1 MPAMALGTTT
11 IENIVAHDAAALEKD
26 LASIDPDAAADAA
39 RRAADRHAL
48 QQMLVDPDV
57 GIPQL
62 VPVINYEPVLVGRV
76 LQMANSAAL
85 NPTRRQITD
94 LRTGVTRVGFDLLR
108 SAALAYALRQVSQAH
123 SVKDIRP
130 HLEALWERSAWT
142 AAVSF
147 VIARKFTTRE
157 SRHRLPRRAH
167 ARRRQAVH
175 PDARR
180 AFSVRVARSHQVRRN
195 PAQVAC
201 AVRAAPSSPAGAST
215 TKSSRPSC
223 NYENLNRE
231 VVGDEPDLTDILA
244 TSYLVVGHA
253 GRMQDLSMTVEKI
266 ASFSRLRLDLMA
278 VEETL
283 EQAREEI
290 EDLRLAIALSRGALR
305 GGSGATSVDASQ
317 SRSHGV
323 RGQDR
328 VTRRRLLADGQARSV
343 DGGAAR
349 LCHRH
354 LAADRHCPRR
364 TAGCM
369 AGRSCPECSSAHSS

>member
-1 MPAMALGTTT
+1 MAGMALGTTT

-26 LASIDPDAAADAA
+26 LAGVKLDVPL
-39 RRAADRHAL
+39 AL
-48 QQMLVDPDV
+48 PGVPQIVTRVQQMLSDPDI

-94 LRTGVTRVGFDLLR
+94 LRTAVTRVGTDLLR

-142 AAVSF
+142 AAVAF
-147 VIARKFTTRE
+147 VIARKFTRVNRDIAFLGGLMHGVGKLFILTRA
-157 SRHRLPRRAH
+157 AH
-167 ARRRQAVH
+167 FPFVLRDRTKYGNMLRKWHGQ
-175 PDARR
+175 
-180 AFSVRVARSHQVRRN
+180 FARSILTTWRMNQEV
-195 PAQVAC
+195 VE
-201 AVRAAPSSPAGAST
+201 AVVQ
-215 TKSSRPSC
+215 
-223 NYENLNRE
+223 YENLNRE

-283 EQAREEI
+283 EKAKEEI
-290 EDLRLAIALSRGALR
+290 EDLRLAIK
-305 GGSGATSVDASQ
+305 
-317 SRSHGV
+317 
-323 RGQDR
+323 
-328 VTRRRLLADGQARSV
+328 
-343 DGGAAR
+343 
-349 LCHRH
+349 
-354 LAADRHCPRR
+354 
-364 TAGCM
+364 
-369 AGRSCPECSSAHSS
+369 